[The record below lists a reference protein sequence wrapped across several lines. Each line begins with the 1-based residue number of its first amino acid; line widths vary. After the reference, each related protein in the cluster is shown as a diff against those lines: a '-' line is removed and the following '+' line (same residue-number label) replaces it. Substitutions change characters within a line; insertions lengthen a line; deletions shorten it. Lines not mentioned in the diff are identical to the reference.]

1 MTLELLDMGG
11 WGGGRDTTS
20 YRCYIAAYYDRFTP
34 SGNKTKKNVEEQ
46 NHARDETRTCDVLH
60 RWEIVTILRYANKL
74 DRGSVRF
81 LSAFRVDKQFAVII
95 KINK

>member
-34 SGNKTKKNVEEQ
+34 SGKTKKNVEEQ

>member
-1 MTLELLDMGG
+1 MGG
-11 WGGGRDTTS
+11 GVGGTQRRIDVTSLLITTAL
-20 YRCYIAAYYDRFTP
+20 RLAVKQ
-34 SGNKTKKNVEEQ
+34 NKKKNVEEQ

>member
-1 MTLELLDMGG
+1 MGG
-11 WGGGRDTTS
+11 TQRRIDVTSLLITTAL
-20 YRCYIAAYYDRFTP
+20 RLAVKQ
-34 SGNKTKKNVEEQ
+34 NKKKNVEEQ